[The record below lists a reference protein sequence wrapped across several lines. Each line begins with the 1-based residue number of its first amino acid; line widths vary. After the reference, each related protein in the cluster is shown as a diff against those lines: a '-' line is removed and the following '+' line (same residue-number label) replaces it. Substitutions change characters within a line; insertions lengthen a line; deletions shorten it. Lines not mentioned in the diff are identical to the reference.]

1 MAEQKVSSKTKGFFK
16 FIKLDLADK
25 VKGEIAGGL
34 DPNIDFD
41 EHGYG
46 SKTALMA
53 AIAGEHWTSARA
65 LLDAG
70 ADPKKAGTRGD
81 TVLHDVR
88 DIQWAKELVELGAEV
103 NAKRSHART
112 PLHDAAEGGHTDV
125 ARLLVE
131 HGADVHALDGAGK
144 TPYALSHSY
153 EIRALLKKHG
163 AKGFGKG
170 GRILTPKKSLA
181 KAADVDASRGAIGV
195 DDRGRLWVGGYSGIF
210 LIDGDAIT
218 RFVFEE
224 SFATDA
230 IARGPKGVVYV
241 ATNWGLIEII
251 GETFTLYTSDNSEL
265 FDHHITYMTTGPD
278 GRAYMLSYESESEE
292 KHVSVFDG
300 ERFTVLSAG
309 TDFPRGL
316 ELSCMAFDANG
327 DLVLGARGAFAYKQ
341 NGEWVV
347 KKAFGEDKTFPP
359 SIYEIAID
367 GDRWWVGT
375 QQGAYEKQGD
385 DAWKLHKFSSLA
397 KHVCIDGDVVWV
409 GVSYGGV
416 VRVDA
421 SGAQTAFKEDNSALP
436 QDDVEGIVRA
446 PDARIWIHTD
456 REPCFI
462 QNGVV
467 ERLTGTKPEP
477 KEVQEEKARV
487 KEKRR
492 KLVPF
497 PKKPIY
503 ATKKIPKAVM
513 TLLGKP
519 KLAGITVAELLTVIR
534 PAIAFDIEKAAKIP
548 VGKSKFGGKPDM
560 PAKMK
565 WPNFQ
570 GDRDRMMPFLLQV
583 NLAEV
588 TKFDR
593 EGLLPKKGMLY
604 FFSDTS
610 PDEIEDFR
618 VLYTDDKK
626 LVRRDFPDDLVDR
639 KDEEDFVA
647 QLPEYKAKFFE
658 VFTLPSLELLRERA
672 RLTDADERALSNLKE
687 KLVTLAY
694 KKLPAECSRLLGWP
708 DCLQDEIVTTEKEIV
723 LLQLN
728 GWELSPKN
736 IHEVFEHWCS
746 DGLIHVVMKADAL
759 KKKAFAKARGGM
771 AYT

>member
-1 MAEQKVSSKTKGFFK
+1 
-16 FIKLDLADK
+16 
-25 VKGEIAGGL
+25 
-34 DPNIDFD
+34 
-41 EHGYG
+41 
-46 SKTALMA
+46 
-53 AIAGEHWTSARA
+53 
-65 LLDAG
+65 
-70 ADPKKAGTRGD
+70 
-81 TVLHDVR
+81 
-88 DIQWAKELVELGAEV
+88 
-103 NAKRSHART
+103 
-112 PLHDAAEGGHTDV
+112 
-125 ARLLVE
+125 
-131 HGADVHALDGAGK
+131 
-144 TPYALSHSY
+144 
-153 EIRALLKKHG
+153 
-163 AKGFGKG
+163 
-170 GRILTPKKSLA
+170 
-181 KAADVDASRGAIGV
+181 
-195 DDRGRLWVGGYSGIF
+195 
-210 LIDGDAIT
+210 
-218 RFVFEE
+218 
-224 SFATDA
+224 
-230 IARGPKGVVYV
+230 
-241 ATNWGLIEII
+241 
-251 GETFTLYTSDNSEL
+251 
-265 FDHHITYMTTGPD
+265 
-278 GRAYMLSYESESEE
+278 
-292 KHVSVFDG
+292 
-300 ERFTVLSAG
+300 
-309 TDFPRGL
+309 
-316 ELSCMAFDANG
+316 
-327 DLVLGARGAFAYKQ
+327 
-341 NGEWVV
+341 
-347 KKAFGEDKTFPP
+347 
-359 SIYEIAID
+359 
-367 GDRWWVGT
+367 
-375 QQGAYEKQGD
+375 
-385 DAWKLHKFSSLA
+385 
-397 KHVCIDGDVVWV
+397 
-409 GVSYGGV
+409 
-416 VRVDA
+416 
-421 SGAQTAFKEDNSALP
+421 
-436 QDDVEGIVRA
+436 
-446 PDARIWIHTD
+446 
-456 REPCFI
+456 
-462 QNGVV
+462 
-467 ERLTGTKPEP
+467 
-477 KEVQEEKARV
+477 
-487 KEKRR
+487 
-492 KLVPF
+492 
-497 PKKPIY
+497 
-503 ATKKIPKAVM
+503 

-534 PAIAFDIEKAAKIP
+534 PAIAFYIEKAAKIP